1 MTLQRHA
8 GDDGED
14 SFSGQRLRES
24 GEGFRQSLRFDR
36 QQYPVRRR
44 RQFETAGDCAL
55 HAGRFGEVRRRDR
68 IYIVGQKLGGSEQAG
83 LDQPSGDGGR
93 HFTGADQ

>member
-1 MTLQRHA
+1 MERTVFPA
-8 GDDGED
+8 
-14 SFSGQRLRES
+14 SASVS
-24 GEGFRQSLRFDR
+24 
-36 QQYPVRRR
+36 PVRAFARVCGLIASSTR
-44 RQFETAGDCAL
+44 SAAAASSKQPVIA
-55 HAGRFGEVRRRDR
+55 HSAGRFGEVRRRDR